1 VRVRK
6 PLFKGWTEEVAG
18 DRAVLR
24 RWILASVV
32 IFLLMV
38 SLAAARW
45 IYTSP
50 IFDKIASAS
59 GLREMLAG
67 VYSSA
72 NGPQTSE
79 VGHNVDSKPTERQSR
94 QEKGKPENAGKRPDG
109 TNLRGPRM
117 RFDAQNRPKG
127 SSQVST
133 AVKAPSALG
142 ETNQVSEAQPIGLQT
157 QEQVGTQVG
166 YVSLRAAA
174 NLPEKIVLPS
184 YPTLAW
190 QKHVQGHVTLK
201 ALISKDGML
210 RNIRLVGP
218 PSLLSGS
225 VLEAVKKWR
234 YQPRIENGMPVEV
247 PTQITIDFVR

>member
-1 VRVRK
+1 
-6 PLFKGWTEEVAG
+6 
-18 DRAVLR
+18 
-24 RWILASVV
+24 
-32 IFLLMV
+32 
-38 SLAAARW
+38 
-45 IYTSP
+45 
-50 IFDKIASAS
+50 
-59 GLREMLAG
+59 MLAG

-72 NGPQTSE
+72 NGPQI
-79 VGHNVDSKPTERQSR
+79 
-94 QEKGKPENAGKRPDG
+94 
-109 TNLRGPRM
+109 
-117 RFDAQNRPKG
+117 RPKG

-133 AVKAPSALG
+133 AVKAPSAVG
-142 ETNQVSEAQPIGLQT
+142 ETNQVSEPQPIGLQT
-157 QEQVGTQVG
+157 QEQVGTEVG

-190 QKHVQGHVTLK
+190 RKHVQGHVTVK
-201 ALISKDGML
+201 ALISKDGRL
-210 RNIRLVGP
+210 RNVRVIGP